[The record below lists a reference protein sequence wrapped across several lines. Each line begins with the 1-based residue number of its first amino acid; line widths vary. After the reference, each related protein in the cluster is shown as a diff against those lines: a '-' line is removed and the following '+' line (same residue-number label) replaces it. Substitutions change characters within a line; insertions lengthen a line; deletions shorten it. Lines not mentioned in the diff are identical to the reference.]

1 MLAKVFQSG
10 NSQAVRLPK
19 AMRFDVDEVEIK
31 KVGESI
37 VLTPKKVDWQMMS
50 DALDQFSNDFMEDRN
65 QPPQQIREDLF

>member
-50 DALDQFSNDFMEDRN
+50 DALDQFSDDFMEDRN